1 MDDKEQKRLDELE
14 EHFMC
19 ISESLNKCQNHLFK
33 LQNSVAILQDAVI
46 QLQLA
51 EKHRL
56 LERLGELENYL
67 DDLESN
73 RR

>member
-1 MDDKEQKRLDELE
+1 MDEKEQKRLDELE

-46 QLQLA
+46 DLQKS
-51 EKHRL
+51 EKRRL
-56 LERLGELENYL
+56 EKEVEELTN
-67 DDLESN
+67 S
-73 RR
+73 